1 MTRRAGPCSQSA
13 KLPGEHGSA
22 QDNQG
27 SGERM
32 PRIRTDDDVALYYEE
47 VGAGD
52 PILFLHEFGGHHLS
66 WEPQLRFFSRR
77 YRCIAYAARGWPPSD
92 VPEAAEAYS
101 QARAADDAAAV
112 LKALG
117 IAKAHLVGLS
127 MGATAALE
135 FGMRHPEL
143 ALSLTA
149 AAAGSGASTDPV
161 AKRRFQEDCAAFA
174 ARIEAEGMPAMAE
187 LYCASPARAT
197 YRDKDPR
204 GWAEFK
210 RQFAAGSALGHA
222 RTMLGVQGRRAP
234 LFERTA
240 ELAAI
245 PVPVLVIAGDD
256 DDSTLE
262 VALFLKRTIPRCGL
276 SVFPKTGHGI
286 NLEEPAAFNATL
298 EAFIHNVECGRWGP
312 SPAVTGKNYTLVP
325 RDKS

>member
-1 MTRRAGPCSQSA
+1 
-13 KLPGEHGSA
+13 
-22 QDNQG
+22 
-27 SGERM
+27 M
-32 PRIRTDDDVALYYEE
+32 PRIRTDDDVSLYYEE
-47 VGAGD
+47 VGTGD
-52 PILFLHEFGGHHLS
+52 PILFLHEFGGHYLS

-77 YRCIAYAARGWPPSD
+77 YRCISYAARGWPPSD
-92 VPEAAEAYS
+92 VPESPEAYS

-117 IAKAHLVGLS
+117 IGKSHLVGLS

-135 FGMRHPEL
+135 FGIRHPEL

-149 AAAGSGASTDPV
+149 AAAGSGGSTDPV

-174 ARIEAEGMPAMAE
+174 ARIEGEGMPAMAE
-187 LYCASPARAT
+187 LYCASSARAT

-210 RQFAAGSALGHA
+210 QQFAAGSALGHA

-234 LFERTA
+234 LFERKA

-245 PVPVLVIAGDD
+245 PVPVLLIAGDD
-256 DDSTLE
+256 DDSTLD

-276 SVFPKTGHGI
+276 CVLPKTGHGI
-286 NLEEPAAFNATL
+286 NLEEPAAFNAMV
-298 EAFIHNVECGRWGP
+298 EDFMRNVERGRWGP
-312 SPAVTGKNYTLVP
+312 SPAVAGKSYTLMP
-325 RDKS
+325 RDK